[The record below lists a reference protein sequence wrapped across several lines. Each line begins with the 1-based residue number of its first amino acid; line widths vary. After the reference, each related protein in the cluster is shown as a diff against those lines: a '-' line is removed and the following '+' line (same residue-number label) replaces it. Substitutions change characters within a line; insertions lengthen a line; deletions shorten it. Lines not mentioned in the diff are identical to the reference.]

1 MSWIFPNEWRQVNL
15 LFEKLKLLLLEYC
28 YPIHSYRFISQLL
41 KEHPLDFG
49 LSLLL
54 LSQS

>member
-28 YPIHSYRFISQLL
+28 YPIHSYRFISQLV
-41 KEHPLDFG
+41 KEHPLD
-49 LSLLL
+49 LLRYGY
-54 LSQS
+54 Q